1 LEKTKSRTR
10 NNSNLNFSTHLLLWR
25 IYLSKKFVAT
35 TQDIGGERV
44 ADVLLMEN
52 LSLEELRPPGPILKA
67 IGKLIAAAAT
77 RSPYNCFSMGRYKT
91 IDSRLILD
99 KCLILFQLVLFTS
112 HVLPSL
118 MLVVWLLRHRLQ
130 YFFCLHRVSWPSAQ
144 SDSMSA

>member
-1 LEKTKSRTR
+1 M
-10 NNSNLNFSTHLLLWR
+10 
-25 IYLSKKFVAT
+25 
-35 TQDIGGERV
+35 

-112 HVLPSL
+112 HVLLSL
-118 MLVVWLLRHRLQ
+118 MLVV
-130 YFFCLHRVSWPSAQ
+130 
-144 SDSMSA
+144 